1 MIVDAFM
8 LRDELHLL
16 EARLV
21 EYGDLVDR
29 FVIVEGELQFGDGS
43 PKRLWFDE
51 HRDRFAEWHDRIVHV
66 AVRADE
72 YPDGD
77 GWARERYQ
85 RHQIT
90 RGLDG
95 VPADATVM
103 IGDVDEFPDRS
114 HVANGARGAC
124 LTRHMVYAPN
134 LEHPIRWATTA
145 IVDAADAADPQ
156 RVRDTRHGMPLLAG
170 GFHFSW
176 HPGCEPISAKVAAS
190 SHVEYAH
197 LAADDAKAARR
208 THWDGTRLE
217 VVDIDHTWPR
227 WFRESCPEGW
237 LA

>member
-95 VPADATVM
+95 VPADAMVM

-156 RVRDTRHGMPLLAG
+156 QVRDTRHGMALLAG

-176 HPGCEPISAKVAAS
+176 HPACEPISAKVAAS